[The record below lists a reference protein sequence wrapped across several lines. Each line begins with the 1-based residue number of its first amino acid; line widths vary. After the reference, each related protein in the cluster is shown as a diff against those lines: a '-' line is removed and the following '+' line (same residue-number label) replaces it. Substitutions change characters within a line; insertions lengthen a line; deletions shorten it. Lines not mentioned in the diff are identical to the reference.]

1 MVELKNVDLAIFE
14 TDLGLL
20 PGGKLKLVK
29 NSQISLDNLI
39 RTPSGKIPFQ
49 TLCMNASIS
58 NVNDFYIATNVGQIV
73 HINRKGSSFSS
84 SLLKSDILNGLVYV
98 NCVSFHHELHE
109 IFLAGYGN
117 GEIRLYH
124 INYMTPIKT
133 WLMGC
138 NSSKIKQIE
147 WLQCRSS
154 AFLVIDESDNLY
166 MWDLLQDD
174 TQSIFSKEIVKSV
187 LVL

>member
-29 NSQISLDNLI
+29 NSQITLDNLI

-49 TLCMNASIS
+49 TLCMNASIT
-58 NVNDFYIATNVGQIV
+58 NVNDFYVATNVGQIV
-73 HINRKGSSFSS
+73 HINRKGSTFSS
-84 SLLKSDILNGLVYV
+84 SLLKSDIQNGLVYV
-98 NCVSFHHELHE
+98 NCVSFHHDLQE

-133 WLMGC
+133 WLLGC
-138 NSSKIKQIE
+138 NNNKIKQIE

-174 TQSIFSKEIVKSV
+174 TQSIFSKEIVKYV
-187 LVL
+187 FF